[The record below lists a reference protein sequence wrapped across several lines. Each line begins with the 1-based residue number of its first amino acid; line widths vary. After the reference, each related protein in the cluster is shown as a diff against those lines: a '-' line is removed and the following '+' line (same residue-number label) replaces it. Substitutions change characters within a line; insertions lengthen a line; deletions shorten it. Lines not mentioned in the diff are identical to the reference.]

1 LHLGAEIITLKPITA
16 KGKLNVKTCMW
27 HIRFSFYQV
36 KYEKREENEIKAS
49 VFITILVKWP

>member
-1 LHLGAEIITLKPITA
+1 LGAEIITLKPITA